1 MMNYSV
7 WIATSV
13 LLIIP
18 IIFIIMI
25 SPKWSVKGKHVFI
38 TGGSQGLGLALAEL
52 VASKGADVTICSRSQ
67 AKLEEAVNQI
77 KKSAGQTQIIAYLSA
92 DVSNFEG
99 AQKALEIASGHD
111 EGKVARVPDVV
122 FCCAGAS
129 KPGYFLEQDESH
141 FAEGIKTI
149 YMTALSTAHAA
160 TKLFVANKKW
170 DGKLILTG
178 STLSFV
184 GIVGYAQY
192 APMKWAIRGLA
203 ETLRSEF
210 LLYKGL
216 SVHAYFPGTILSP
229 GYEEEMK
236 TKPKVTQSIED
247 GDNGGQTP
255 MQCAKLLLKGVE
267 DNVFLITSDFDTDML
282 RVATS
287 TGGAC
292 PSDNFV
298 FDRIKSI
305 ISLIGVTFW
314 RKFTADAS
322 IRKFAKQNPDQV
334 PGLQ

>member
-1 MMNYSV
+1 MMKESI
-7 WIATSV
+7 WIATAFV
-13 LLIIP
+13 LVIP
-18 IIFIIMI
+18 LLFVMR
-25 SPKWSVKGKHVFI
+25 STKWSVKGKHVFI

-52 VASKGADVTICSRSQ
+52 VVSKGADVTICSRSQ
-67 AKLEEAVNQI
+67 AKLESAVEEI
-77 KKSAGQTQIIAYLSA
+77 KKFAESGQKVAYVAA
-92 DVSNFEG
+92 DVSTFEG
-99 AQKALEIASGHD
+99 ARKALELASGQD
-111 EGKVARVPDVV
+111 QGKVARVPDVV

-141 FAEGIKTI
+141 FTEGIKTI

-160 TKLFVANKKW
+160 TQLFVANKKW
-170 DGKLILTG
+170 DGKLVLTG

-229 GYEEEMK
+229 GFIEEEK

-247 GDNGGQTP
+247 GEKGGQMP
-255 MQCAKLLLKGVE
+255 MQCAKKLLKGVE
-267 DNVFLITSDFDTDML
+267 NDVFLITSDFDTELL

-287 TGGAC
+287 AGGAC
-292 PSDNFV
+292 PGNNFV
-298 FDRIKSI
+298 VDRIKSI
-305 ISLIGVTFW
+305 IALIGVTFW
-314 RKFTADAS
+314 RIFTADAS
-322 IRKFAKQNPDQV
+322 IRKFAKQSPDQV